1 MNERST
7 AHLPKEDLDNVCFI
21 IINHYEDKR
30 NELGVGPLND
40 GNLIAHLHHRLG
52 YKVFYIHNT
61 KGEIFVNDLGFF
73 MKYAKVALTFFS
85 QEEIIIQMELSLS
98 IKLFQ
103 NQ

>member
-7 AHLPKEDLDNVCFI
+7 AHLPKEVLDNVCFI

-61 KGEIFVNDLGFF
+61 KSEIFVNDLGFF
-73 MKYAKVALTFFS
+73 MKYAKVALTVF
-85 QEEIIIQMELSLS
+85 
-98 IKLFQ
+98 
-103 NQ
+103 